1 MVQSERARILV
12 VEDDHDVRELAVSVL
27 RDNGYDVTQA
37 ASGGIALAILDQ
49 DLPFDL
55 LFTDIV
61 MPGEPNGI
69 KLAELAR
76 RLRPDIKILYTTGFG
91 AALRFDN
98 RPLGEV
104 LAKPYCSKQL
114 ANAVQQLLS
123 TDAAAH

>member
-12 VEDDHDVRELAVSVL
+12 VEDDDDVRELAVSVL
-27 RDNGYDVTQA
+27 RDKGYDVTQA

-69 KLAELAR
+69 KLAEWAR

-98 RPLGEV
+98 RSLGEV
-104 LAKPYCSKQL
+104 LAKPYRSKQL